1 MERERGSQMMTDRTE
16 MNKQDQKEFLREKLH
31 ELLDTMTDETVETLI
46 SYLLWILDTPCN
58 P

>member
-1 MERERGSQMMTDRTE
+1 MMTDRTE